1 VQVERVGG
9 MYPGRACMS
18 PLLDLLITL
27 LHWGAAGWRQVLQQ
41 REELYGYARQ
51 RLGEFAAAQGERV
64 LETPGNP
71 ISLALTLSSLE
82 APPAPVAGQQE
93 QQQAGGGAAAASSGG
108 QTPPPS
114 GSGTSKPS
122 SSSSSSSSGITF
134 LGSMLFN
141 RCVSGTRVV
150 ARGKR
155 QEVGG
160 LAFPGYGAHCDAFP
174 CDYLTVAAALG
185 TTQADIDELL
195 ARLGQCLSEF
205 RQRRQREA
213 AAQAAG

>member
-1 VQVERVGG
+1 
-9 MYPGRACMS
+9 MS

-27 LHWGAAGWRQVLQQ
+27 LHWGAAGWHQALQQ

-64 LETPGNP
+64 LETPGNS

-82 APPAPVAGQQE
+82 ATPASAAGQQE
-93 QQQAGGGAAAASSGG
+93 QQEAGAGTAAASSGG
-108 QTPPPS
+108 QTPAPS
-114 GSGTSKPS
+114 GSGPS
-122 SSSSSSSSGITF
+122 SSSGVTF

-141 RCVSGTRVV
+141 RCVSGARVV

-160 LAFPGYGAHCDAFP
+160 LAFTGFGAHCDAFP

-205 RQRRQREA
+205 RQRRRRREA
-213 AAQAAG
+213 AALAAVG